1 MRVLLLF
8 CCCCFAF
15 FCLDLSKKHAWVGW
29 FAFLFCFWV
38 LSLSFF
44 FLAFSFSL
52 LYWWAKLF
60 SSLPRATFKKI
71 ALFAEYFFFPPL
83 IVFLS
88 QVCTQPS
95 PSFIIVCLL
104 LLFLASWNSFCC
116 ITLLFLMF
124 LKLSKKKNNER
135 CLWSNRWQKVVEKMG
150 ISCWEGLRVVCLPFF
165 FSLSSRA
172 VYLFFFGFNLPKREL
187 RDTPDLEKLCKAT
200 L

>member
-29 FAFLFCFWV
+29 FSFLFCFWV

-95 PSFIIVCLL
+95 PPFIIVCLL

-124 LKLSKKKNNER
+124 LKLSKKQRKMLVIKSMTESGWKNGY
-135 CLWSNRWQKVVEKMG
+135 LLLGGFTSSV
-150 ISCWEGLRVVCLPFF
+150 SSLF

-172 VYLFFFGFNLPKREL
+172 VYLFFFRI
-187 RDTPDLEKLCKAT
+187 
-200 L
+200 